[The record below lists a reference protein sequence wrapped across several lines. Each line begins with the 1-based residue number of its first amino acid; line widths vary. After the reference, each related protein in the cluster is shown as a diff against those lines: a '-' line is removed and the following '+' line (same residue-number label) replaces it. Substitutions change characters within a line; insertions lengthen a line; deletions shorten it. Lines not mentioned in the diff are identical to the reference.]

1 MFQLK
6 HYQQAALD
14 ALRGYFQACVQVGN
28 PNLAFYQYTLE
39 RYGAG
44 VPYHDAP
51 GLPGPPYVCLR
62 LPTGGGKT
70 LVASH
75 AVGVAARDLL
85 HAERAVVLWLVPSNV
100 IRDQTI
106 QALRDR
112 HHPYRQALDAAL
124 GAVTV
129 LDVGEA
135 LYVQPPTLATT
146 TSIVV
151 STMQAF
157 RVEDT
162 EGRKVYEEAGALM
175 AHFAGETWQVF
186 PNLPG
191 LERRADGSLVPSLA
205 NVLCLHRPIVVVDE
219 AHNARTPLSFETLS
233 RFNPSCILEFTATPN
248 TQENPSNVLHSV
260 SAAELHAEDMV
271 KLPIRLETRPE
282 WKALLAD
289 AVAQLDAL
297 QRSAEEERQQTGEY
311 LRPIMLLQAEKHYR
325 GKETIHVDALRACLM
340 DDFSIPEAQIRRAT
354 GDYAELDGVDLAD
367 PACPVRYVITVQQL
381 REGWDCP
388 FAYVLCSVA
397 EMSSST
403 AVEQIL
409 GRVMRLPHVQ
419 RKQHDDLNRAY
430 AFAASPNFAAAAQ
443 ALADALVQNGFE
455 RHEVRD
461 YIEQAPRLPEFAG
474 PLFDALSP
482 DTVSFVVA
490 ESPAL
495 YKLSARLAAKVAY
508 DAGTHTLVFRG
519 VMQDE
524 EREAL
529 KRCFSGV
536 RDRQEVDGLYQRSHG
551 KGVAV
556 PVGSPARRRLAF
568 AVPLLAIRHP
578 SAACSTAAGLFEPL
592 EKTHVMVQ
600 GWRLSRC
607 PAALSEAEFPAERAQ
622 GQVGEITIDA
632 QKGTVRTRFLS
643 ALHQQMMLLAA
654 DHGWTEATLVT
665 WLDRNLPNRQD
676 VTPEESRAFLA
687 RLVLTL
693 VRERGLALDQLVHD
707 KYRLRNAVIARIA
720 EYRAAAYRQNLQALF
735 QVDSPTPV
743 AVTPEV
749 CFTFDPLRYHYTQRY
764 MGTYQFQKHYY
775 DVVGNLKSSGEEFE
789 CAYTID
795 TLAEVDFW
803 VRNPER
809 PPNAFWLPT
818 SGDNFYPDFVC
829 KLKDGRYLVVEYKGA
844 HLWEK
849 EAEKRLV
856 GEVWERQSRGT
867 CLFVMLKERQFEQIR
882 AKIHG

>member
-6 HYQQAALD
+6 HYQQATLD

-529 KRCFSGV
+529 KRCFAGV

>member
-6 HYQQAALD
+6 HYQQATLD

-44 VPYHDAP
+44 VPYRDAP

-62 LPTGGGKT
+62 IPTGGGKT

-85 HAERAVVLWLVPSNV
+85 QADHVVVLWLVPSNV

-106 QALRDR
+106 QALKDR
-112 HHPYRQALDAAL
+112 QHPYRQALDVAL

-129 LDVGEA
+129 LDVAEA

-146 TSIVV
+146 TTIIVA
-151 STMQAF
+151 TMQAF

-162 EGRKVYEEAGALM
+162 DGRRVYEEAGALM
-175 AHFAGETWQVF
+175 THFAGETRQVF
-186 PNLPG
+186 QNLSG
-191 LERRADGSLVPSLA
+191 LERRADGSVVPSLA

-233 RFNPSCILEFTATPN
+233 RFNPSCILEFTATPS

-271 KLPIRLETRPE
+271 KLPIRLETRPD

-297 QRSAEEERQQTGEY
+297 QRIAEEERQQTGEY
-311 LRPIMLLQAEKHYR
+311 LRPIMLLQAEKRYQ
-325 GKETIHVDALRACLM
+325 GKETIHVNALRACLM

-354 GDYAELDGVDLAD
+354 GDYAELDDVDLAD
-367 PACPVRYVITVQQL
+367 PACPVRYIITVQQL

-419 RKQHDDLNRAY
+419 RKQRDELNKAY

-455 RHEVRD
+455 RHEVKD
-461 YIEQAPRLPEFAG
+461 YIERAPRLPEFAG
-474 PLFDALSP
+474 PLFEALSP
-482 DTVSFVVA
+482 DTVSFVAA

-495 YKLSARLAAKVAY
+495 YKLHARLAAKVAY
-508 DAGTHTLVFRG
+508 DADTHTLVFRG
-519 VMQDE
+519 VMQED

-529 KRCFSGV
+529 KQCFAGV
-536 RDRQEVDGLYQRSHG
+536 RDRQEVDGLYRRSHG
-551 KGVAV
+551 KATAV
-556 PVGSPARRRLAF
+556 PVGSPARRRLTF
-568 AVPLLAIRHP
+568 AVPLLAIQQ
-578 SAACSTAAGLFEPL
+578 GNLFEPL
-592 EKTHVMVQ
+592 EKTHIMAQ

-607 PAALSEAEFPAERAQ
+607 AATLSAAEFPAERPQ

-632 QKGTVRTRFLS
+632 QKGTVRTNFLT
-643 ALHQQMMLLAA
+643 ALHQQMTLLAA

-665 WLDRNLPNRQD
+665 WLDRTLPNRQD

-693 VRERGLALDQLVHD
+693 VKERGLTLDQLVHD

-720 EYRAAAYRQNLQALF
+720 GHRAVAYRQNLQALF

-743 AVTPEV
+743 AVTPGV
-749 CFTFDPLRYHYTQRY
+749 CFTFDPQRYPYTQRY
-764 MGTYQFQKHYY
+764 TGTYQFQKHYY
-775 DVVGNLKSSGEEFE
+775 DEVGNLKSSGEEFE

-856 GEVWERQSRGT
+856 GEVWERQSGGT
-867 CLFVMLKERQFEQIR
+867 CLFVMLTERQFEHIR
-882 AKIHG
+882 AKIHS